1 MDDDVTLNINREAF
15 LHFQLRARRLIDVT
29 KTDLTINVFGLTWDL
44 PIYLSAVSSQ
54 RAFHPEGELAAARAA
69 KAQMT
74 MLMLPTVSSTSV
86 EDVSKALGTNPWYQL
101 YMPTN
106 WSDTE
111 KMVKRV
117 EAACVDY

>member
-1 MDDDVTLNINREAF
+1 
-15 LHFQLRARRLIDVT
+15 
-29 KTDLTINVFGLTWDL
+29 
-44 PIYLSAVSSQ
+44 
-54 RAFHPEGELAAARAA
+54 
-69 KAQMT
+69 MT